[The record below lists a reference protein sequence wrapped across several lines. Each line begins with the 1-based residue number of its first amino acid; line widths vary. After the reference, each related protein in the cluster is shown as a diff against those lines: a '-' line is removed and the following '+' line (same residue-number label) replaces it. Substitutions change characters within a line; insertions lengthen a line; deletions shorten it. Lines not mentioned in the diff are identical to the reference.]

1 MQIRAATEADIAEIQ
16 SIYAHHVL
24 TGAGTFEEVPPSVE
38 EISDRVARVLQ
49 RGWSWLV
56 ATDATGVL
64 GYAYYTQFRDRSAY
78 RFCAEDSVYVR
89 EDVRGQGVG
98 KALVARL
105 IDDATAAGMRQMIA
119 VIGDFRKHRLDRRAC
134 QPWFPHGGHH
144 AGSRH
149 QVWPL
154 GGCRHYAAS
163 TRQGRRRYPLNS
175 SPSPCGRGAVGGDNP
190 AVTLP
195 LPSWPPTASSPA
207 CLCRS
212 LASPCDC
219 GCPKV
224 AFRSP

>member
-1 MQIRAATEADIAEIQ
+1 MEIRAATEADIPEIQ

-38 EISDRVARVLQ
+38 ETADRVAKVLQ

-64 GYAYYTQFRDRSAY
+64 GYAYYTQFRERSAY

-119 VIGDFRKHRLDRRAC
+119 VIGDSENTGSIGVHASLGFHMVGTMRAAGIKFGRWLDVVTMQR
-134 QPWFPHGGHH
+134 
-144 AGSRH
+144 
-149 QVWPL
+149 PL
-154 GGCRHYAAS
+154 GK
-163 TRQGRRRYPLNS
+163 
-175 SPSPCGRGAVGGDNP
+175 GDADIP
-190 AVTLP
+190 
-195 LPSWPPTASSPA
+195 
-207 CLCRS
+207 
-212 LASPCDC
+212 
-219 GCPKV
+219 
-224 AFRSP
+224 